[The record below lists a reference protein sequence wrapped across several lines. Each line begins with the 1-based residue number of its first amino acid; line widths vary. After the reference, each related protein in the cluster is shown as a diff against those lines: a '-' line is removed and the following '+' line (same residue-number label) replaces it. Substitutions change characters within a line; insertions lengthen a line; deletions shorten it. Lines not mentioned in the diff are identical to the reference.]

1 MSKKVFKI
9 EIQETLSEIV
19 EIEAKDL
26 NEAILKAKK
35 MYSEEEIILGEQNY
49 VNTEFKISE

>member
-1 MSKKVFKI
+1 MSKEVFKI
-9 EIQETLSEIV
+9 EIQETLSETI

-35 MYSEEEIILGEQNY
+35 MYNDEEIVLGEQNY

>member
-1 MSKKVFKI
+1 MSKQVFKI
-9 EIQETLSEIV
+9 EIQETLSETI

-26 NEAILKAKK
+26 NEAFLKAKK
-35 MYSEEEIILGEQNY
+35 MYNDEEIVLGEQNY

>member
-1 MSKKVFKI
+1 MSKEIFKI
-9 EIQETLSEIV
+9 EILETLSETI

-35 MYSEEEIILGEQNY
+35 MYNDEEIVLGEQNY

>member
-1 MSKKVFKI
+1 MSTEIFKI
-9 EIQETLSEIV
+9 EVLETLSETI

-35 MYSEEEIILGEQNY
+35 MYNDEEIVLGEQNY
-49 VNTEFKISE
+49 INTEFKIYE

>member
-1 MSKKVFKI
+1 MSTEIFKI
-9 EIQETLSEIV
+9 EVLETLSETI

-35 MYSEEEIILGEQNY
+35 MYNDEEIVLGEQNY
-49 VNTEFKISE
+49 INTEFKISE

>member
-1 MSKKVFKI
+1 MSKEIFKI
-9 EIQETLSEIV
+9 EVLETLSETI

-35 MYSEEEIILGEQNY
+35 MYNDEEIVLGEQNY
-49 VNTEFKISE
+49 INTEFKISE